1 MSRARKGRIRY
12 FAGLDLGQL
21 ADYSALAIMERVYV
35 NEERLDLETQVE
47 HRLVHL
53 MRFELGT
60 PYPEIVDWLGEFFSR
75 EPLAGRTRLAV
86 DATGIGLAV
95 FQDLKKARLPV
106 REIKPVL
113 ITAGQQANK
122 EGGIWRVP
130 KRDLIHPLRV
140 RFEEKSIKIPR
151 GLTYLEA
158 LTEELSG
165 YEMKVNQRTG
175 HDSYS
180 NDPRETPHDDLVL
193 SVALAYW
200 AMSHRFGRPLVAIT
214 DEKTYLRLMQ
224 PAWHGPQLDRQGRR

>member
-1 MSRARKGRIRY
+1 VSSGSRKGRIRY
-12 FAGLDLGQL
+12 FAGLDIGQL
-21 ADYSALAIMERVYV
+21 SDYTALAIMERVYKY
-35 NEERLDLETQVE
+35 EDHLDIETQLE

-60 PYPEIVDWLGEFFSR
+60 PYPEVVDRLGEFFGR

-86 DATGIGLAV
+86 DATSVGLAV

-106 REIKPVL
+106 REIMPVL
-113 ITAGQQANK
+113 ITAGQQVNK

-130 KRDLIHPLRV
+130 KRDLVHPLRV

-158 LTEELSG
+158 LSEELAS
-165 YEMKVNQRTG
+165 YEMRVSQKTG

-193 SVALAYW
+193 ATALAYW
-200 AMSHRFGRPLVAIT
+200 SMSQRFGRTRLGLV
-214 DEKTYLRLMQ
+214 R
-224 PAWHGPQLDRQGRR
+224 